1 MAIESKIRR
10 PVPFGRP
17 DEAPPVAHKK
27 SKAGKVVLALFV
39 LALIAAA
46 FFFGKKFLVKSP
58 NDLLGDLQGDSA
70 DTVPVV
76 EGTYYAVFLDN
87 GQVYFGML
95 NDRDGDFYRL
105 EDVFYLDT
113 RQNPQD
119 TSTTGAGTSLVKLG
133 NEAHGP
139 KDFMDINH
147 DHILFIEEMKADSK
161 VVQAIAEYK
170 AAQ

>member
-1 MAIESKIRR
+1 MPPKSSRVGKI
-10 PVPFGRP
+10 F
-17 DEAPPVAHKK
+17 
-27 SKAGKVVLALFV
+27 FIFFF

-46 FFFGKKFLVKSP
+46 VFFGKKYLLKSP
-58 NDLLGDLQGDSA
+58 DDLLGDLQGTTDESI
-70 DTVPVV
+70 PVV

-87 GQVYFGML
+87 SQVYFGLL

-119 TSTTGAGTSLVKLG
+119 TSAGAGTSLVKLG

-139 KDFMDINH
+139 QDYMDINRGH
-147 DHILFIEEMKADSK
+147 VLFIEEMKPDSK
-161 VVQAIAEYK
+161 VVQAIAQYK
-170 AAQ
+170 AGE